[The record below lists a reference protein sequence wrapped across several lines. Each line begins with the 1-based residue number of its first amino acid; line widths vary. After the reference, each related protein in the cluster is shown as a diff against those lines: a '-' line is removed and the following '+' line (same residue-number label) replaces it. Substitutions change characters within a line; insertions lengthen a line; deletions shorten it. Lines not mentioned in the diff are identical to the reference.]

1 MSPIGSDSR
10 ALAFVLALAAG
21 ACRRTPPPPEAL
33 IVGNV
38 IDNFGRAV
46 DGAVISIRD
55 SAFRATT
62 NARGEFSITFPPG
75 SFQLRIE
82 APHSVPFAHDFQVTQ
97 AVRYPLGT
105 KMLLRIPEGPRE
117 TAVVA
122 AEEGYRP
129 LPSVEF
135 DRRVVNFGS
144 VYSAFPNRCAVFS
157 LQRPVATLR
166 GSGLFV
172 AFPDANYRLV
182 QVDDGHVA
190 TDSFPR
196 SVGQCPGVPQGAH
209 GIDARSMA
217 VPGRA
222 FLFTEALGAATYCFI
237 RSTRFDPDDHTNGRG
252 YCFRWEPDPQV
263 RWGSRLT
270 EPPAEEGPTGQTEA
284 DDHSP
289 NAGGAPVNCPLRNG
303 VIPCTEECYRAD
315 ARWPDPG
322 SPQDFFASERES
334 GECYV
339 P

>member
-1 MSPIGSDSR
+1 MNARIF
-10 ALAFVLALAAG
+10 ALLVTALAALLT
-21 ACRRTPPPPEAL
+21 ASCRRVPPPPPPESV

-38 IDNFGRAV
+38 IDNFGRPV
-46 DGAVISIRD
+46 QGAIITIRD

-62 NARGEFSITFPPG
+62 NVRGEFSITFPPG
-75 SFQLRIE
+75 SFQVRIE
-82 APHSVPFAHDFQVTQ
+82 APQCVPFARELQVTQ

-105 KMLLRIPEGPRE
+105 KMLFRIPEGARE

-135 DRRVVNFGS
+135 ERRVVNFGS

-157 LQRPVATLR
+157 MQRPVATLR
-166 GSGLFV
+166 GTGLIAV
-172 AFPDANYRLV
+172 FPDANYRLV
-182 QVDDGHVA
+182 QVDDGHVT

-209 GIDARSMA
+209 GTEARSMP
-217 VPGRA
+217 VPDHA
-222 FLFTEALGAATYCFI
+222 FFFTEVLPTATYCFI
-237 RSTRFDPDDHTNGRG
+237 RSTRFDPDDQANGRG

-270 EPPAEEGPTGQTEA
+270 EPPEEGPTGQREG

-289 NAGGAPVNCPLRNG
+289 NAGGPPVNCPERDG
-303 VIPCTEECYRAD
+303 KIPCTEECYRANAMWSD
-315 ARWPDPG
+315 PDDPPVWFG
-322 SPQDFFASERES
+322 QQAAD
-334 GECYV
+334 GHCYM